1 MSQRLLNSYYVVIWC
16 GGDGTGHQ
24 IMNGFGQRDT
34 CDVDSIR
41 LATLGGGGGCSFL
54 LNQSMESNLAR
65 QVTEINTVWCI
76 IRGKYKQINLFAY
89 NLDNVQTIYSW
100 HMLSCGY
107 WADICRERLESR
119 SSGFAEYARLMKYY
133 LENPNAI
140 TATIWAINNKDD
152 HIGDWDEPISEK
164 YKVCDKEKIY
174 MFWLAKWPYF
184 VSEFLEKAKTTIGEE
199 SGYAYLN
206 KAEYAQGKWKGKGKE
221 RLAKYCTSMKN
232 GDMVKRDASELSEI
246 WEIRIELDKPEKI
259 IIDGEI
265 YTTQKVQGSSSGK
278 MGVFVLC

>member
-206 KAEYAQGKWKGKGKE
+206 KAEYAEGKWKGKGKE

-232 GDMVKRDASELSEI
+232 GDMVKRDACELSEI